1 MNAIILGDKSEI
13 AQAMQTRLIADG
25 WNVEGWHR
33 SMADKDFHRWD
44 LILCAIG
51 TVAPVGH
58 WSTVNRD
65 QWAEAI
71 TSNLLLPIRLLQNLW
86 PLHNPNCSVC
96 FLAGANPNK
105 APPNYS
111 AYATGKMA
119 LLKAVEHMDAE
130 TPDAKMFCLAPG
142 IVFTKIHEPTM
153 KSGITNEGLEER
165 RKVGGTPMQD
175 IYDALK
181 WCLLEPKSSV
191 GGRNICVSDLC
202 LGHDAYRDDIL
213 GVSLIADQSKF
224 KLRRVE

>member
-25 WNVEGWHR
+25 WNVQGWHR
-33 SMADKDFHRWD
+33 NQDDTKDYHRFD

-153 KSGITNEGLEER
+153 KSGIRNDGLEER
-165 RKVGGTPMQD
+165 RKVGGTPMEK
-175 IYDALK
+175 IYEALMFCVNAGK
-181 WCLLEPKSSV
+181 VAV
-191 GGRNICVSDLC
+191 GGRNICVSDLFDEAGQRRYISQH
-202 LGHDAYRDDIL
+202 L
-213 GVSLIADQSKF
+213 VENSSLF